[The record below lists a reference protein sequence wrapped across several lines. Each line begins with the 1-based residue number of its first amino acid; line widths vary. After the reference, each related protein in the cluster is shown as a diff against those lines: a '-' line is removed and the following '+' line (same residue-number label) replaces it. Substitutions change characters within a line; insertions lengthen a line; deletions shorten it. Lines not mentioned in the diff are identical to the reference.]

1 MHDTLKNKKVGRRT
15 FLQVSAVAGGGLMIG
30 LYAPKLAGQGRG
42 GGPGVPASFSA
53 GDYIVVNPNNTFTIV
68 AKNPE
73 TGQGIK
79 TALPQIIADEFD
91 VDWTQVS
98 IKQADL
104 DPKYAPQTEGGS
116 RAIPANYQN
125 MRIVGAGGR
134 LLMLNAAAAQ
144 WNVPVAQLTTGSGTV
159 KHAASN
165 RTATYASLAAT
176 ALAQPTPDRAAVEAV
191 LKNPRDFK
199 IIGKRIGGVD
209 NLGIVTGKAVFSI
222 DVAPPGTLFAVFQK
236 CPVFRGKA
244 VSANLDEVKKL
255 PGVKHAFLVEA
266 AGNVTNVN
274 SSNNVLNSGV
284 AIVADSWWL
293 ANDARRTLKVTW
305 DEGAG
310 AAESTAG
317 YLAQCK
323 ELAAKITDT
332 PPAPA
337 APAAAPAPG
346 APPAPPAPGPTV
358 IGNVDAAFKS
368 AAKIV
373 EAEYYFPLISHA
385 PLEPQNSTALYKD
398 GKLEIWSPSQIPG
411 LQHPALGSGL
421 PATSITMHL
430 VRAGGGFGRRL
441 VSEYDIEVARIAK
454 QVTEERTAAGLPA
467 VPVKLLW
474 SREDDMAHDQYRPAG
489 THHFKAGLDA
499 SGKLI
504 AYRDFVPSLAATSVV
519 PANEFPRGFVDNV
532 LIGTEQVKPFSV
544 PTGALRAPP
553 TNGVSFVMQGFIDE
567 VAVAAGQDPIQ
578 YRLDLLNNPKGAGP
592 TGGFNPA
599 RAKGVLEAVRD
610 MSGWNTRRASLPR
623 GTGMGVAFQFA
634 HSGYVAYVVEL
645 TVANK
650 AVSVKRAWCAVD
662 IGRQI
667 VNPSMSEN
675 LVHGGF
681 IEGMSHVM
689 NWEITIDKG
698 RVVQTNF
705 GQYQP
710 ARMNNAPA
718 EIQVKFLETDF
729 DPTGLGE
736 PSLPPA
742 VPAIINAIFQANG
755 ERIRSLPLSKHGYRW
770 A

>member
-1 MHDTLKNKKVGRRT
+1 MHDTLKTKKVGRRT

-30 LYAPKLAGQGRG
+30 LYAPKIAGQGRA
-42 GGPGVPASFSA
+42 GGPAGPGPSLSA
-53 GDYIVVNPNNTFTIV
+53 NDYIVVNPNNTFTIV

-116 RAIPANYQN
+116 RAIPNNYQN
-125 MRIVGAGGR
+125 MRLVGAGGR

-176 ALAQPTPDRAAVEAV
+176 ALAQPTPARADVEAA
-191 LKNPRDFK
+191 LKNARDFK

-222 DVAPPGTLFAVFQK
+222 DVAPPGTLFAVFEK

-293 ANDARRTLKVTW
+293 ANDARRTLKVVW

-310 AAESTAG
+310 ATESTAG
-317 YLAQCK
+317 YLQQCK
-323 ELAAKITDT
+323 DMAAKIAVT
-332 PPAPA
+332 PPVAPPPP
-337 APAAAPAPG
+337 PAGAPG
-346 APPAPPAPGPTV
+346 GGGGGVVGDAE
-358 IGNVDAAFKS
+358 AAFKT
-368 AAKIV
+368 AAKVI

-454 QVTEERTAAGLPA
+454 QVTDERTAAGQPA

-474 SREDDMAHDQYRPAG
+474 TREDDMAHDQYRPAG
-489 THHFKAGLDA
+489 AHYFKAGLDA
-499 SGKLI
+499 SGNVI
-504 AYRDFVPSLAATSVV
+504 AYRDFVASTASVV

-532 LIGTEQVKPFSV
+532 LVVAEQVRPFSV
-544 PTGALRAPP
+544 PVGALRAPP
-553 TNGVSFVMQGFIDE
+553 TNGVSFVMQGFVDE
-567 VAVAAGQDPIQ
+567 MAVAAGKDPLQ
-578 YRLDLLNNPKGAGP
+578 FRLDMLNNPKGPQPTPGP
-592 TGGFNPA
+592 NTFNAA
-599 RAKGVLEAVRD
+599 RARGVLEAVRD
-610 MSGWNTRRASLPR
+610 MSGWATRRASLPR

-650 AVSVKRAWCAVD
+650 AVSVKRVWSAID

-718 EIQVKFLETDF
+718 EIQVRFLETDF

-755 ERIRSLPLSKHGYRW
+755 ERLRSLPLSKHGYRW